1 MMLRGTSGTRAEA
14 WSQASRRSQPEPEA
28 PRPCVRVVHVGPDID
43 SFGGTQT
50 VIRVLHEHGVG
61 ADSVALLPTWC
72 GASQRRNA
80 QLTARAGRAI
90 LRADR
95 SQVLHF
101 HISNGGGWLREGPLL
116 VLAKRRGLRVVA
128 TIHGYD
134 FTEFARAHPHFVRV
148 VISHAD
154 RVLCLSVD
162 ARDEAV
168 NLLGEP
174 NRVSTITNPV
184 AIDFDAPPPGSVP
197 PVALFAGS
205 IGLRKGVDVLVDA
218 WRQILDQGIDARC
231 RIVGPITDFTPPP
244 MRGLTVEPA
253 VAPQDMQ
260 QLLYAARVVVLPSR
274 AEAMPMILTE
284 ALATGRPFVATRVS
298 GIPNITPDAS
308 MLVPPEN
315 ADALARAIAR
325 FLIDPDAANTA
336 GRLGREHVAATR
348 SPEVVGAELRRI
360 YLDTF

>member
-1 MMLRGTSGTRAEA
+1 MTRTHGDNGHN
-14 WSQASRRSQPEPEA
+14 
-28 PRPCVRVVHVGPDID
+28 RPLVRVVHVGPDID

-50 VIRVLHEHGVG
+50 VIRVLSDHCVG
-61 ADSVALLPTWC
+61 ADAVAVLPTWC
-72 GASQRRNA
+72 GSSQRRNA

-90 LRADR
+90 LRAR
-95 SQVLHF
+95 GPKILHF

-116 VLAKRRGLRVVA
+116 VLAKRRGFRVVA

-134 FTEFARAHPHFVRV
+134 FVEFARAHRQFVRAV
-148 VISHAD
+148 LSHAD

-162 ARDEAV
+162 ARDEV
-168 NLLGEP
+168 VDLLGEAT
-174 NRVSTITNPV
+174 RVSTITNPV
-184 AIDFDAPPPGSVP
+184 AIDFDAPTPGSVP
-197 PVALFAGS
+197 PVVLFAGS
-205 IGLRKGVDVLVDA
+205 IGLRKGVDVLIDA
-218 WRQILDQGIDARC
+218 WRQILDQGIEGRC
-231 RIVGPITDFTPPP
+231 RIVGPITDFTPPS
-244 MRGLTVEPA
+244 MRGLSVEPA

-298 GIPNITPDAS
+298 GIPSITPDPS

-315 ADALARAIAR
+315 ADALAKAISR
-325 FLIDPDAANTA
+325 YLVDPDAADTA
-336 GRLGREHVAATR
+336 GRLGREYVASTR

-360 YLDTF
+360 YTSLSEPRIAPNGSPGD